1 LRAGRLAGP
10 PLEQRMSEALTPGIL
25 VEEFP
30 GRETALDAF
39 PEGVT
44 AFLGAATR
52 GPLGQAVAV
61 DSAATFDRLF
71 GAAGVVS
78 PLQSCVHDF
87 FAAGGQR
94 AVIVR
99 AANGGKACSIRLPGR
114 EGTLLLEAL
123 SPGQREYLRC
133 SVDYDQI
140 PPSDDAAFNLVV
152 QRLRSPGTERVI
164 DQEIYRRLSVRPAA
178 ENYVADALMSSAL
191 VRVRGATPPTRPAA
205 TVSTA
210 PGHPVTWVD
219 AEDDGDDGKALT
231 DYDLVGSRAQGSGL
245 FALDA
250 AGPIDFLCLPP
261 SPVGGGPGPALLLAA
276 LRYCRRRSA
285 ILLLEPPAHTNDA
298 EQALTWLHG
307 LNITGENAVVVFPQ
321 LNGNVR
327 GASRPAA
334 GAVAGSLARAPADVQ
349 PVLGPQFRPTHE
361 LPVDMRRRLQAAGMN
376 IIGRGR
382 GGRITLDGDRTLAS
396 PECPVQAWH
405 SLVSRRL
412 ALTIE
417 RVLLQGTRW
426 AVFDSGGEDLAERLR
441 IQVTGWLESLR
452 FAGLLAGGPGEAWFL
467 DLAQV
472 AAAER
477 PGRVEF
483 TVGFAPRRAG
493 EFVIYRVS
501 QGLNGARL
509 APVSAERWAIS
520 RPARATG
527 TAGGLSGDAREA
539 G

>member
-1 LRAGRLAGP
+1 MAD
-10 PLEQRMSEALTPGIL
+10 ALTPGIL

-44 AFLGAATR
+44 AFLGATAR
-52 GPLGQAVAV
+52 GPLNKAVPV
-61 DSAATFDRLF
+61 DCAEAFDREF
-71 GAAGVVS
+71 GAAGEEC

-99 AANGGKACSIRLPGR
+99 AANGARACSIRLPGR
-114 EGTLLLEAL
+114 EGVLVLEAA
-123 SPGQREYLRC
+123 SPGRREYLRC

-140 PPSDDAAFNLVV
+140 APSDDAAFNLVV

-164 DQEIYRRLSVRPAA
+164 DQEIYRRLSVKPAS
-178 ENYVADALMSSAL
+178 EQYVTDALMSSGL

-210 PGHPVTWVD
+210 PGYPVTWVD

-231 DYDLVGSRAQGSGL
+231 DYDLVGSLAHGSGL

-250 AGPIDFLCLPP
+250 VGPIDLLCLPP
-261 SPVGGGPGPALLLAA
+261 APDGRAPGPALLVAA

-285 ILLLEPPAHTNDA
+285 ILLLEPPAHTNDG
-298 EQALTWLHG
+298 EQALDWLRD
-307 LNITGENAVVVFPQ
+307 LNITGENAVAIFPR
-321 LNGNVR
+321 LNGYTR
-327 GASRPAA
+327 GAARPAA
-334 GAVAGSLARAPADVQ
+334 GAVAGALARAPADVQ
-349 PVLGPQFRPTHE
+349 PVLGAQFRPTHE
-361 LPVDMRRRLQAAGMN
+361 LAPEMRRRLQSAGMN
-376 IIGRGR
+376 VIGRGR
-382 GGRITLDGDRTLAS
+382 GSRIVLDGDRTLAS
-396 PECPVQAWH
+396 PECPVQAWR

-412 ALTIE
+412 ALNIE

-426 AVFDSGGEDLAERLR
+426 AVFETSVDDLAERLR
-441 IQVTGWLESLR
+441 SQVTGWLESLR

-467 DLAQV
+467 DLDGV
-472 AAAER
+472 ALADR
-477 PGRVEF
+477 PTRVEF

-493 EFVIYRVS
+493 EFIIYRVS

-509 APVSAERWAIS
+509 VPVSAERWAIS
-520 RPARATG
+520 QPARAAG
-527 TAGGLSGDAREA
+527 TTQAFPGEAREA